1 MKIRELIEALSRYDR
16 DDDVT
21 FYYLKNNTLTNCQ
34 FEDLG
39 FYGDMG
45 VEFTIQDT
53 YDGIETVMFQRRI
66 LMNSTKLTPQ
76 QLGDLKREFAN
87 LMIGDMSPKE
97 LFEFAIHR
105 VTCDVA
111 MMKQEELKD
120 HIDEYDEYAYEI
132 LEDYVTDAV
141 GSYEIY
147 QEFIQERQD

>member
-1 MKIRELIEALSRYDR
+1 MKVSELIEALSRYDR

-21 FYYLKNNTLTNCQ
+21 FYYLKNNVLTNCQ

-53 YDGIETVMFQRRI
+53 YDGIETVMFQENF
-66 LMNSTKLTPQ
+66 MNSTKLTPQ

-87 LMIGDMSPKE
+87 LMIGDMSPRE

-132 LEDYVTDAV
+132 LEDYVTDVV

-147 QEFIQERQD
+147 QEFIQERHD

>member
-1 MKIRELIEALSRYDR
+1 MNA
-16 DDDVT
+16 T
-21 FYYLKNNTLTNCQ
+21 QLTK
-34 FEDLG
+34 E
-39 FYGDMG
+39 
-45 VEFTIQDT
+45 
-53 YDGIETVMFQRRI
+53 
-66 LMNSTKLTPQ
+66 
-76 QLGDLKREFAN
+76 QLADLKREFAH

-111 MMKQEELKD
+111 TMKQEELKN

-147 QEFIQERQD
+147 QEFIHERHEDDFLNGDDY